1 MSNYDKLRA
10 AVETLANKAVDE
22 WQSLHFHES
31 YFRAE
36 FVADALRLF
45 DDRFSSAT
53 TAATDSLD
61 DGMWRLFKSPDS
73 RALYRMIL
81 DRTDDLQFATR
92 LLDLCNASFAEK
104 CVDDAQD
111 GFMRKHEVKVA
122 A

>member
-22 WQSLHFHES
+22 WQALHFHES

-45 DDRFSSAT
+45 DDRFS
-53 TAATDSLD
+53 TADIAANDSLD
-61 DGMWRLFKSPDS
+61 DGMWRLFKSPD
-73 RALYRMIL
+73 AGKLYRLIL
-81 DRTDDLQFATR
+81 DRTDDMQFATR
-92 LLDLCNASFAEK
+92 LLDLCNTSFVEA